1 MNWEQKLENL
11 YLSQSL
17 IDDEIQFTQKQI
29 YISSSEYVIQS
40 IRENIYRQPD
50 LEEFKY
56 LDPTTNLDVYF
67 YAQSRTLD
75 KKYLETYHY
84 QAVYRDSEL
93 IGYEKIRVDQEIL
106 SYATEVNL
114 KTIQV
119 N

>member
-1 MNWEQKLENL
+1 MNWEQHLDNL

-17 IDDEIQFTQKQI
+17 LDDEIQFTQEQI
-29 YISSSEYVIQS
+29 YLSSSEYIIQS
-40 IRENIYRQPD
+40 TREDIYGQPD

-84 QAVYRDSEL
+84 QAVYRDNEL
-93 IGYEKIRVDQEIL
+93 IGYEKIRIDQEIV
-106 SYATEVNL
+106 SASVEINL
-114 KTIQV
+114 KSIQV

>member
-1 MNWEQKLENL
+1 MNWEQKLDDL

-17 IDDEIQFTQKQI
+17 LDNEIQFTQEQI
-29 YISSSEYVIQS
+29 YLSSSEYIIQS
-40 IRENIYRQPD
+40 TREDIYRQPD

-56 LDPTTNLDVYF
+56 LDPATNLDVYF

-84 QAVYRDSEL
+84 QAVYRDNEL